1 MNTLH
6 RKSSVVAWH
15 PLIETLEER
24 RLFSL
29 MVGGGLTLVASPM
42 PTPIQ
47 QPPTSAA
54 ILSGRQINA
63 EANQPF
69 KAVIGSISPAYP
81 LLSSGYVLHGSIDW
95 GDGTA
100 DTSATFIRQA
110 GSVTAAIGS
119 HTYSADGTDNI
130 TITVTE
136 TPPTSTLPIVILL
149 GTIHSTANVI
159 SSDGGVTLN
168 ESAGV
173 PFTANVGTFSSDLSS
188 LLMNAVIDWG
198 DGTTSA
204 GKILALP
211 TADPGA
217 SPVAGGRFAVFGDH
231 TYAQTGSYL
240 VQVTVTASPV
250 VDPPS
255 PTPDYV
261 ILVAQ
266 IDSVIDVLPVT
277 PVAVTRFAPSQRRF
291 SPSPPVSS
299 TLISGQIDAAQS
311 LLVLTL
317 RPA

>member
-15 PLIETLEER
+15 PSIENLEER

-63 EANQPF
+63 EAGQPF
-69 KAVIGSISPAYP
+69 KAVIGSIAPLP

-110 GSVTAAIGS
+110 GGVTAMIGS
-119 HTYSADGTDNI
+119 HTYSADGSDKI

-136 TPPTSTLPIVILL
+136 TPPTGTLPIVILL

-173 PFTANVGTFSSDLSS
+173 PLTANVGTFSSDLSS

-204 GKILALP
+204 GRILALP
-211 TADPGA
+211 TAGPGA
-217 SPVAGGRFAVFGDH
+217 SLVAGGRFAVFGDH

-240 VQVTVTASPV
+240 VQVTVTASPI
-250 VDPPS
+250 VDPPG

-277 PVAVTRFAPSQRRF
+277 PVAVTV
-291 SPSPPVSS
+291 SPIATTIFPVASNFID
-299 TLISGQIDAAQS
+299 TTGQIDAAQS
-311 LLVLTL
+311 LLY
-317 RPA
+317 